1 MSEKIHAV
9 ADHFS
14 KLIQC
19 AYSGMETAAREML
32 DTELDH
38 ALTLTTGNDAKS
50 FLYDV
55 SQRVAL
61 DAGAKAVVDPDPA
74 PEPTAEPTAEPTVD
88 ASTDATVDLSDEP
101 VAVGLEAEETVSM
114 VDDEPEAETP
124 AEPAPAPKPKR
135 SRK

>member
-74 PEPTAEPTAEPTVD
+74 PEPTAEPTAD

-101 VAVGLEAEETVSM
+101 VAVDLEAEETVSM

>member
-74 PEPTAEPTAEPTVD
+74 PEPTAEPTAD
-88 ASTDATVDLSDEP
+88 ASADATVDLSDEP
-101 VAVGLEAEETVSM
+101 VAVDLEAEETVSM

>member
-1 MSEKIHAV
+1 
-9 ADHFS
+9 
-14 KLIQC
+14 
-19 AYSGMETAAREML
+19 
-32 DTELDH
+32 
-38 ALTLTTGNDAKS
+38 
-50 FLYDV
+50 LYDV

-74 PEPTAEPTAEPTVD
+74 PEPTAEPTAD

-101 VAVGLEAEETVSM
+101 VAVDLEAEETVSM

>member
-74 PEPTAEPTAEPTVD
+74 PEPTADPTAEPT
-88 ASTDATVDLSDEP
+88 TDATVDLSDEP
-101 VAVGLEAEETVSM
+101 VAVNLEAEETVSM
-114 VDDEPEAETP
+114 VDDAEPEAETP